1 MLKHK
6 EQQDNNLLSSLEPEV
21 SEINSSVKA
30 RQTIKKAYD
39 AVEQKQVDTLS
50 EIGEKLLNPMVEY
63 VESEQI
69 EKCAKQVVETLKE
82 NGSKAGVSAWYH
94 HTASS
99 LRRIEDYSTAIEYN
113 KRASKAALKAKN
125 PSAFVISEL
134 GTCATLT
141 SAGEYG
147 KASEKLAKLEQ
158 KIDQEDLHLRSQF
171 CFEQVRLAA
180 EAYDNETLMYR
191 SFEAEDLF
199 SEFPHSHL
207 SRATCM
213 AYATLG
219 MVRNGI
225 AKHSYRYAIISFYPI
240 FKENRY
246 FLFFKL
252 HEGFLHSIKSS
263 MFYPEERKVVALLER
278 MNQQWHFTNHV
289 SCNFRRRFLD
299 ALSHLYAFYLSHHG
313 SPKEV
318 YNNPYLGSLPREAG
332 PDGYLAQKEAESK
345 YGYI

>member
-6 EQQDNNLLSSLEPEV
+6 EQEDNNLLSSLDLEV
-21 SEINSSVKA
+21 SEINSRVKA
-30 RQTIKKAYD
+30 QQTIKKAYD
-39 AVEQKQVDTLS
+39 AVEQQEAETLS
-50 EIGEKLLNPMVEY
+50 KIGRQLLNPVVEY

-69 EKCAKQVVETLKE
+69 EKCSQKVIETLKVI
-82 NGSKAGVSAWYH
+82 GSDEDVSAWCH

-99 LRRIEDYSTAIEYN
+99 LRRIEDYATAIEYN
-113 KRASKAALKAKN
+113 KLASKAALKAKN
-125 PSAFVISEL
+125 PSAFIISEL

-158 KIDQEDLHLRSQF
+158 KIDKEDLHLRSQF

-180 EAYDNETLMYR
+180 ETNDNENLMYR
-191 SFEAEDLF
+191 SFEAEELF
-199 SEFPHSHL
+199 SEFPHFHISL
-207 SRATCM
+207 AICR

-225 AKHSYRYAIISFYPI
+225 AKHSYRYAITSFYPL
-240 FKENRY
+240 FKERRY
-246 FLFFKL
+246 FLFFQL
-252 HEGFLHSIKSS
+252 HEGFLHSIKAS
-263 MFYPEERKVVALLER
+263 MFYPEERKAVALLER
-278 MNQQWHFTNHV
+278 MYSQWRFTGGV
-289 SCNFRRRFLD
+289 SCSLRRHFLD
-299 ALSHLYAFYLSHHG
+299 ALSHLYAFYLNHHA

-318 YNNPYLGSLPREAG
+318 YNNPYLGSLPQEAG
-332 PDGYLAQKEAESK
+332 PDRYLAQKEAESR